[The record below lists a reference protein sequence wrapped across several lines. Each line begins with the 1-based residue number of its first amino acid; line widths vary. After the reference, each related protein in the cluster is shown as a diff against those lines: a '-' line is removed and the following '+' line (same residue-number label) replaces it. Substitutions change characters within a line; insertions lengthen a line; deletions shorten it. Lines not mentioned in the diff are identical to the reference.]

1 LKKAVMS
8 IIAIVSIM
16 VIVISVLL
24 LSVIG
29 MGWKMGTVVSGSMSP
44 VLHVGEFAVAQPT
57 DPGTIKEGDIIA
69 FKAPDEPD
77 TVITHRV
84 IGVVNKG
91 DSVAFR
97 TKGDANSSPDG
108 FLVPADNL
116 EGKIVFHVPYFG
128 YLIGWSRTPL
138 ALALIIGIPTAIVIV
153 WLRRKLRGLALP
165 KTQRTAETEVAAAK

>member
-1 LKKAVMS
+1 MKKAVMS
-8 IIAIVSIM
+8 IIVLVSIM
-16 VIVISVLL
+16 VIVISALL
-24 LSVIG
+24 LAIIG
-29 MGWKMGTVVSGSMSP
+29 MGWKMGTVVSGSMLP

-84 IGVVNKG
+84 VGVVNKG

-138 ALALIIGIPTAIVIV
+138 GLAVLIGIPTAIIIV
-153 WLRRKLRGLALP
+153 WMRRMLRGFALP
-165 KTQRTAETEVAAAK
+165 KTRKSAEAEVAAAK